1 MRLFEAIYAGCIPV
15 LLSDEVELPFQ
26 DIVSWETFSAPRRC
40 EKKLLQKLASAKS
53 GGSLNSFKPA
63 PLCGNGILNAFS
75 TACHP
80 DVSWRPFRIATVED
94 KHDKDPSDKLANLE
108 LPKETLHNF
117 AY

>member
-1 MRLFEAIYAGCIPV
+1 VRLFEAIHAGCIPV

-26 DIVSWETFSAPRRC
+26 DIVSWETFSAPRSR
-40 EKKLLQKLASAKS
+40 EKKYYKLASAKS
-53 GGSLNSFKPA
+53 GGSLNILKPA
-63 PLCGNGILNAFS
+63 PLCGNAILNAFS
-75 TACHP
+75 TARHP

-117 AY
+117 PY